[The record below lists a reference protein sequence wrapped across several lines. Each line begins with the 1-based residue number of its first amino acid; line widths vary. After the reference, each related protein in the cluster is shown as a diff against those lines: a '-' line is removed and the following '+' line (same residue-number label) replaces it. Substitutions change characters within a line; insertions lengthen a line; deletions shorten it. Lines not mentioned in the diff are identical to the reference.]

1 MFYSFSRSLDQSD
14 SGAKH
19 DDTAS
24 IIQRLTP
31 AKFTTAH
38 LKASISSGKLL
49 KVLPH
54 YSLDG
59 QNATIEICSV
69 QSFLLNNEDYKELS
83 SFPGPLIKGK
93 TINELLIRPKYKLYN
108 LIN

>member
-1 MFYSFSRSLDQSD
+1 M
-14 SGAKH
+14 
-19 DDTAS
+19 
-24 IIQRLTP
+24 QRLTP

-59 QNATIEICSV
+59 QNATVEICSLE
-69 QSFLLNNEDYKELS
+69 SFLLNNEDYKELS
-83 SFPGPLIKGK
+83 TFPGPLIKGNLNNLPNNNWK
-93 TINELLIRPKYKLYN
+93 IIVIELDKI
-108 LIN
+108 IT